1 MFGFEFGEGGRGI
14 GRESFENHLEPVAA
28 AWSNFI
34 QGVDFMLLQRVL
46 VHVVEGVSVIQE
58 MVPVSD
64 HSEVA
69 DLRINPAAFLKGI
82 NTAAEAGNERS
93 AVEFQVLMQRDAG

>member
-1 MFGFEFGEGGRGI
+1 MFSFKFREWGRGI
-14 GRESFENHLEPVAA
+14 GREPFENHLEPVAA
-28 AWSNFI
+28 AWSDFI
-34 QGVDFMLLQRVL
+34 QRVDFMLLQGVL

-69 DLRINPAAFLKGI
+69 DLRINPTTLLKGI
-82 NTAAEAGNERS
+82 DTAAEAGNERS
-93 AVEFQVLMQRDAG
+93 AVEFQILMRRDAG

>member
-1 MFGFEFGEGGRGI
+1 MFSFKFREWGRGI
-14 GRESFENHLEPVAA
+14 GREPFENHLEPVAA
-28 AWSNFI
+28 AWSDFI
-34 QGVDFMLLQRVL
+34 QRVDFMLLQGVL

-69 DLRINPAAFLKGI
+69 DLRINPTALLKGI
-82 NTAAEAGNERS
+82 DTTAEAGNERS
-93 AVEFQVLMQRDAG
+93 AVEFQIFLQRDTG